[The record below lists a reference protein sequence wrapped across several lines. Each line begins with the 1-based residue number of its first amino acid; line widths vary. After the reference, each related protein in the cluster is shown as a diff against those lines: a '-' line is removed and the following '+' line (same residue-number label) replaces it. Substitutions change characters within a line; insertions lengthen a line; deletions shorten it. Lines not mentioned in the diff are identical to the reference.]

1 MKGASKKLPA
11 VFYRS
16 ANGQEPVRSWLKE
29 KLSDDDR
36 QTIGEDIATAEF
48 GWPIGMPVCA
58 PLGGGLWEIR
68 STLRG
73 KRIARAIF
81 CIVDGELVL
90 LHGFI
95 KKTQKTQRADLD
107 LADKRRKE
115 VER

>member
-29 KLSDDDR
+29 NLSDDDR
-36 QTIGEDIATAEF
+36 QTIGEDIATVEF

-68 STLRG
+68 SSLRG
-73 KRIARAIF
+73 KRIARVIF

-95 KKTQKTQRADLD
+95 KKTQKTQRADLN